1 MEWVNNSTNRWIN
14 KRGRTLRWLSRKRG
28 GAGFVQLGEPPMA
41 ERGQLSLPEHVPS
54 VQFWTLA
61 PVQASAAVLPLPVH
75 RIYTNICFPTK
86 KKEKKK
92 KKRGHAA
99 LDRSAFRH
107 SAWPCLPVLYTK
119 TLMHPVKP
127 LAGDTISSQA
137 PIKPS
142 VSTCD
147 KDDHLFS

>member
-1 MEWVNNSTNRWIN
+1 MRWLNRRGGQREGRAGAFSWGATYG
-14 KRGRTLRWLSRKRG
+14 RGRAAFSV
-28 GAGFVQLGEPPMA
+28 FVNMHRLYSPEPWHRYRHLLPA
-41 ERGQLSLPEHVPS
+41 SLC
-54 VQFWTLA
+54 QFT
-61 PVQASAAVLPLPVH
+61 VYTQTSASLH
-75 RIYTNICFPTK
+75 TK
-86 KKEKKK
+86 K
-92 KKRGHAA
+92 GDTQHLTGLHFAI
-99 LDRSAFRH
+99 LPGPRS
-107 SAWPCLPVLYTK
+107 PVLYTK

>member
-14 KRGRTLRWLSRKRG
+14 KRGRTLRWLSRRG
-28 GAGFVQLGEPPMA
+28 GHGGGARSAGEPPMA
-41 ERGQLSLPEHVPS
+41 EGRQLSVSEHAPS
-54 VQFWTLA
+54 VQSWTLA
-61 PVQASAAVLPLPVH
+61 PVQASAAGLPSASPPYTHKHLLP
-75 RIYTNICFPTK
+75 RTGRK
-86 KKEKKK
+86 KA
-92 KKRGHAA
+92 RDTQHLTGLRFAA
-99 LDRSAFRH
+99 QPGPRS
-107 SAWPCLPVLYTK
+107 PVLYTK

>member
-1 MEWVNNSTNRWIN
+1 MVKQKEGT
-14 KRGRTLRWLSRKRG
+14 G
-28 GAGFVQLGEPPMA
+28 GGGGVVQLGSHLWQRE
-41 ERGQLSLPEHVPS
+41 GSFLSLNMYRLYYSEPWHRYRHLLP
-54 VQFWTLA
+54 
-61 PVQASAAVLPLPVH
+61 ASLCQSTVYTHKHLLP
-75 RIYTNICFPTK
+75 PTHT
-86 KKEKKK
+86 

-107 SAWPCLPVLYTK
+107 SAWPCSPGSYTK

>member
-1 MEWVNNSTNRWIN
+1 MVKLGGGTEEG
-14 KRGRTLRWLSRKRG
+14 GRS
-28 GAGFVQLGEPPMA
+28 AGEPPMA
-41 ERGQLSLPEHVPS
+41 EGGQLSLPEHVPS
-54 VQFWTLA
+54 VQFSTLA
-61 PVQASAAVLPLPVH
+61 PVQASAAGLPLPVH
-75 RIYTNICFPTK
+75 RIYTNICFPAQ
-86 KKEKKK
+86 

-107 SAWPCLPVLYTK
+107 SAWPRSPVLYTK